1 MGGDR
6 AGVVWLLVEVTGICQ
21 RGAMAM
27 AMAMDGVATRVGSWN
42 RAEFVQI
49 AGFEQ
54 EGRSI
59 GSFFLPKKSVLFP
72 FRRSIRSSNS
82 TNSPNCQS

>member
-1 MGGDR
+1 
-6 AGVVWLLVEVTGICQ
+6 
-21 RGAMAM
+21 M

-54 EGRSI
+54 EERSI
-59 GSFFLPKKSVLFP
+59 GSVFLLKKSAFFS
-72 FRRSIRSSNS
+72 FRHSLRSSNP
-82 TNSPNCQS
+82 TNSPDCKS